1 MSEEKE
7 GGKRNLGKGLSALL
21 GDEGEDYA
29 ELDRVRLTK
38 LVPIEFVHPGKFQPR
53 RHFDEEEI
61 DGLVESIGR
70 QGVLQPIL
78 VRRHPEKPIAYEIIA
93 GERRWRAAQRAKLHE
108 IPVIIKDLGDGE
120 ALELALVENLQR
132 QNLTPIEEADGYQ
145 RLIDEFSYTQEEL
158 GQYLGK
164 SRSHV
169 ANMLRLIA
177 LPDGVKELVE
187 KGELTAGH
195 ARALLGA
202 QSPETLA
209 RRVIK
214 KGLNVRQ
221 TEELAQGGKQGKK
234 ARKPSAPV
242 EKDSNTLALEKEM
255 SDLLGL
261 SVNINFNES
270 RGGVLTVRYKTLEQL
285 EDLLA
290 RLSHKIFP
298 DGEEPAG
305 AFGFGGGEGDSGEM
319 AAETPEVD
327 AAGEE
332 VSTQTPVGEE
342 AAVFDP
348 EASGEEPLIGEEAA
362 QDETATADSAD
373 MDSPGE
379 DEGDLAAMQGEE
391 PAPQETTQT
400 AAEGGEATAPE
411 EESDLAAMLD
421 EEPAAEESASEGA
434 ATYSSMDLDVE
445 EEEAEDAEE
454 GESAQGDG
462 ENTAV

>member
-38 LVPIEFVHPGKFQPR
+38 MVPIEFVHPGKFQPR
-53 RHFDEEEI
+53 KHFDEEEI
-61 DGLVESIGR
+61 DGLVDSISR
-70 QGVLQPIL
+70 QGILQPIL
-78 VRRHPEKPIAYEIIA
+78 VRRHPDKPIAYEIIA

-108 IPVIIKDLGDGE
+108 IPVIIKDLNDGE

-132 QNLTPIEEADGYQ
+132 QNLTPLEEADGYQ

-177 LPDGVKELVE
+177 LPDGVKELLE
-187 KGELTAGH
+187 KGALTAGH

-202 QSPETLA
+202 DSPETLA
-209 RRVIK
+209 RQVIK

-234 ARKPSAPV
+234 ARKPSMPV

-290 RLSHKIFP
+290 RLSHHALSG
-298 DGEEPAG
+298 DEEAGALDEELGAEEPLVLDENAPEDDAG
-305 AFGFGGGEGDSGEM
+305 LAAMLGED
-319 AAETPEVD
+319 AETVEIAD
-327 AAGEE
+327 
-332 VSTQTPVGEE
+332 
-342 AAVFDP
+342 
-348 EASGEEPLIGEEAA
+348 ASGEEAITLEEAA
-362 QDETATADSAD
+362 AEETALEETAAEEIIASEEATT
-373 MDSPGE
+373 PEE
-379 DEGDLAAMQGEE
+379 DGDLAA
-391 PAPQETTQT
+391 
-400 AAEGGEATAPE
+400 
-411 EESDLAAMLD
+411 LLD
-421 EEPAAEESASEGA
+421 EEPAMEEGGAQGAS
-434 ATYSSMDLDVE
+434 TYSSMDLDME
-445 EEEAEDAEE
+445 EETAEE
-454 GESAQGDG
+454 SG